1 MCRELFIYP
10 RNWAQV
16 IKMVIS
22 WRFNYM
28 FSLLPLV
35 IKETTFKESL
45 WDDGSLGGRVG
56 WSCTYGGPVWG
67 PANLVAAGEDP
78 EQLRSPLAPP
88 EPGRPCLAPRAPVGT
103 EKAPCGAWA

>member
-1 MCRELFIYP
+1 MYREPFIYP

-35 IKETTFKESL
+35 IKEMTFKESL
-45 WDDGSLGGRVG
+45 G
-56 WSCTYGGPVWG
+56 
-67 PANLVAAGEDP
+67 
-78 EQLRSPLAPP
+78 
-88 EPGRPCLAPRAPVGT
+88 
-103 EKAPCGAWA
+103 